1 MEKRKRTLRPL
12 ELWNPGAIEKWLE
25 DEAAKGWQ
33 LTDCGRVLATFTAM
47 EPGAYRVRLQPQRP
61 ETTEA
66 RRDRGAAWREMGW
79 DCTAVIMGDDDY
91 DCEVFY
97 CGDPSAPEL
106 DTDPVAYGWAWE
118 KPLCHSWR
126 VAWVVL
132 GLLVVLPLL
141 LTALAPGRSAL
152 EVLLR
157 QNLFCLLGL
166 VAIVLLGIVML
177 RRLWYLRRMR
187 RELAAGIVPDPGNW
201 RRERRWQQAV
211 IVLLLLCWFL
221 LVFSRTAPLWQG
233 EPDIASLP
241 YTAPVELIEGTDQ
254 AYWEF
259 ETDNYLCQST
269 PLAPD
274 RFGVQYRGEQG
285 EHVRNAAD
293 RLRFEALAKA
303 LYRERAADFRKDY
316 PDAAETTVENEAF
329 DEAALLTAGEER
341 LFLARSGKVVYAL
354 WVDFPAD
361 LGNAM
366 EAAAAKL
373 ATFQKG

>member
-1 MEKRKRTLRPL
+1 MRRQKRVLRPL

-33 LTDCGRVLATFTAM
+33 LTDCGRMLAVFKVI
-47 EPGAYRVRLQPQRP
+47 EPGTYRVRLRPQRP
-61 ETTEA
+61 ETPEA
-66 RRDRGAAWREMGW
+66 RRERGAASREMGW
-79 DCTAVIMGDDDY
+79 DCTAVIFGDDDY

-106 DTDPVAYGWAWE
+106 DTDPVAWGWAWE
-118 KPLCHSWR
+118 QPLRHSWR
-126 VAWVVL
+126 MAWVML
-132 GLLVVLPLL
+132 GLLVALPLVL
-141 LTALAPGRSAL
+141 SVLVPGRSML

-157 QNLFCLLGL
+157 QNLFWLLWL
-166 VAIVLLGIVML
+166 VVAVLLGIVML

-187 RELAAGIVPDPGNW
+187 RELAAGMVPDPGNW
-201 RRERRWQQAV
+201 RWDRRWQQAV
-211 IVLLLLCWFL
+211 IVLLLLFWFL
-221 LVFSRTAPLWQG
+221 WWFSSTVPFLQR
-233 EPDIASLP
+233 EPDIGSLP
-241 YTAPVELIEGTDQ
+241 YTTPVSLVEGTDQ
-254 AYWEF
+254 EYWEF

-274 RFGVQYRGEQG
+274 RFGIQYRGEQG
-285 EHVRNAAD
+285 EYVRNAAD
-293 RLRFEALAKA
+293 RLRFESMAKA
-303 LYRERAADFRKDY
+303 LYRERAADFRKDH
-316 PDAAETTVENEAF
+316 PEATETAVENDAF
-329 DEAALLTAGEER
+329 DQAALLAEDDCQ

-373 ATFQKG
+373 AE